1 MTRNLSSAIAFA
13 CAALVIGVTGY
24 AAPTQ
29 AAPRDMRPFRA
40 ESMDAIRK
48 GQAGKPFVLSFWSVT
63 CEPCR
68 AEMAVWRAVKK
79 AHPQLRIVLVST
91 DGIGERALAAKFL
104 ARYDPGPVELWGFDD
119 EFVERVRY
127 AVDPK
132 WRGELP
138 RSYLYDAAHTPEAHS
153 GVVDEKTVK
162 AWIARVAP
170 TAR

>member
-1 MTRNLSSAIAFA
+1 MTRTLSTAIAFA
-13 CAALVIGVTGY
+13 CAALVIGVAGY

-29 AAPRDMRPFRA
+29 AAPRDMRPFTA
-40 ESMDAIRK
+40 ESVDAIRRS
-48 GQAGKPFVLSFWSVT
+48 QAGKPFVLSFWSVT

-79 AHPQLRIVLVST
+79 QHPQLRIVLVST
-91 DGIGERALAAKFL
+91 DGVGERALADKFL

-138 RSYLYDAAHTPEAHS
+138 RTYLYDATHKAEAHS

-162 AWIARVAP
+162 AWIARVAA
-170 TAR
+170 AR